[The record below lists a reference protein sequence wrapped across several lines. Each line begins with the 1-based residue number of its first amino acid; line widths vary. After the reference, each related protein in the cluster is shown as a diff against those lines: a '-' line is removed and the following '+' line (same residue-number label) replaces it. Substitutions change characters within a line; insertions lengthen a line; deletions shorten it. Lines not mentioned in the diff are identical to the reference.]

1 MPVCMRTDIH
11 THSDKCTDTQN
22 TYTHDLS
29 NPQTCQNLCMQHMQT
44 RELIHGT
51 HARNHVGGSWIEVPS
66 CQTKTEAKK
75 TRCALELECTFSEV
89 CSPVC
94 VCPSVCVCARACV
107 NEASVCVCVCVRERK
122 SVCVCV
128 LFVCVYMCILH
139 TSVLNYI
146 HVHMYIYMYVYVC
159 IHIHEYLHI
168 DTCAYIDICTKFRV
182 VKSYMS
188 GLLWGGYA

>member
-51 HARNHVGGSWIEVPS
+51 HACNHVGGSWIEVPS

-89 CSPVC
+89 CSLVC
-94 VCPSVCVCARACV
+94 VCPSVCVRARV
-107 NEASVCVCVCVRERK
+107 REWGVSVCVCARVRENAC
-122 SVCVCV
+122 SCVCI
-128 LFVCVYMCILH
+128 LCLCIFVY
-139 TSVLNYI
+139 
-146 HVHMYIYMYVYVC
+146 C
-159 IHIHEYLHI
+159 IHLY
-168 DTCAYIDICTKFRV
+168 
-182 VKSYMS
+182 
-188 GLLWGGYA
+188 